1 MRVAM
6 PGKKK
11 LFDIGLVLLA
21 VILAAIIY
29 KPLGNIINPFVYAL
43 VLAYILNP
51 LVKALEKRKIKRIW
65 AILMVF
71 ILLFAIIGI
80 AFATII
86 PRLTGDLSGF
96 IEDIPNIVKF
106 VERVISELRAGEI
119 TFIPEEFRDFLNVEE
134 EMSRAGEYL
143 RNAFRGIFDALVN
156 STGTLLDIIITPI
169 ITFYYLKDKDKIIKA
184 FTQDIPDSVYSKI
197 KELAGDMDKV
207 LGGFIKGQIAVA
219 AFVGILTGVG
229 CWFIGVPYA
238 LTVGLVAGI
247 TNIIP
252 YFGPWLGGVLP
263 VVLGFMEKPIMALW
277 VVILIIVIQQ
287 IETAFLSPQ
296 IMSHSVGMHPLLVM
310 FSVLFFGSMFGIAGM
325 IIGVPLMGV
334 LKILFGYLKE
344 VRQGIRSENT

>member
-1 MRVAM
+1 MKVAM

-21 VILAAIIY
+21 VILAAIVY

-277 VVILIIVIQQ
+277 VVILIVVIQQ
-287 IETAFLSPQ
+287 IEAAFLSPQ